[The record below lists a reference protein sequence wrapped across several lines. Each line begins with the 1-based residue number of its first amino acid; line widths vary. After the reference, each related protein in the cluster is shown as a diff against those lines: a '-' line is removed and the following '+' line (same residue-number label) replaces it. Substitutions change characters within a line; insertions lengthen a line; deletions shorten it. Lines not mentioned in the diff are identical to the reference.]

1 MTAFAFRPRP
11 IPAGAMSY
19 PPEGEKG
26 NMTIFNRG
34 KPRHA
39 KPRRR
44 LAAMLAAVL
53 TAMALVF
60 AQGVA
65 FADSGMDVSKWQGCV
80 GSGQAATAK
89 ASGVNFGFVKVTEG
103 NGYTDSVADCT
114 MQSLKAN
121 GIRRGVYHFA
131 RPDLGNSPEAEAD
144 WFVSQTRGYMHD
156 GVIPVLDWEPSG
168 SYKTWSW
175 WALRWL
181 QRVEAAWGVKPMIYT
196 SASVIQMTDWTSVA
210 NGNYGLWVAGYPR
223 GYAGETLRDPGAVP
237 YSVSPWPFAAA
248 WQYSSTGNVPGIGS
262 RIDVNWF
269 YGDAGT
275 WARYAG
281 SKAGSAANP
290 ATPSPTPQQG
300 APVGDAQSL
309 ATAVIRGDYG
319 NDPTRR
325 QLLGNRYAEVMA
337 IVNQRLRGNGGTG
350 NGTGYW
356 VVQRGEYLSLIGART
371 GVPWTTI
378 AALNGIRSPYVIHPG
393 QKLSLGG
400 ANGNSAANTGR
411 RSVVITAGDCLWNHF
426 GADSARVAAANGISN
441 PNLVRAGTVIH
452 Y

>member
-1 MTAFAFRPRP
+1 MVNN
-11 IPAGAMSY
+11 
-19 PPEGEKG
+19 K
-26 NMTIFNRG
+26 G
-34 KPRHA
+34 KPARML
-39 KPRRR
+39 
-44 LAAMLAAVL
+44 LAVVMAALLASAPVAAV
-53 TAMALVF
+53 
-60 AQGVA
+60 
-65 FADSGMDVSKWQGCV
+65 ADSGVDVSNWQGCV
-80 GSGQAATAK
+80 NSSRAAEAK
-89 ASGVNFGFVKVTEG
+89 NAGASFAFVKVTEG
-103 NGYTDSVADCT
+103 AGYTDGSADCSMT
-114 MQSLKAN
+114 GFSAA
-121 GIRRGVYHFA
+121 GVRRGVYHFA

-144 WFVSQTRGYMHD
+144 WFIDQTRGYV
-156 GVIPVLDWEPSG
+156 GQGILPVLDWEPG
-168 SYKTWSW
+168 GWWNGQTW

-181 QRVEAAWGVKPMIYT
+181 QRVEQAWGVKPLVYM
-196 SASVIQMTDWTSVA
+196 SASTISAGDWTAVA
-210 NGNYGLWVAGYPR
+210 GGDYGLWVAGYPA
-223 GYAGETLRDPGAVP
+223 GYAGDRLRDPGAPP
-237 YSVSPWPFAAA
+237 YSVAPWPFAAA
-248 WQYSSTGNVPGIGS
+248 WQYSSTGSVPGIGDQ
-262 RIDVNWF
+262 IDVNWF
-269 YGDAGT
+269 YGDAAT

-281 SKAGSAANP
+281 SKAGSTANP

-325 QLLGNRYAEVMA
+325 QLLGNRYTEVMA

-356 VVQRGEYLSLIGART
+356 VVQRGEYLSLIGSRT

-378 AALNGIRSPYVIHPG
+378 AALNGIRSPYVIYPG

-400 ANGNSAANTGR
+400 ANGNSATNTGR